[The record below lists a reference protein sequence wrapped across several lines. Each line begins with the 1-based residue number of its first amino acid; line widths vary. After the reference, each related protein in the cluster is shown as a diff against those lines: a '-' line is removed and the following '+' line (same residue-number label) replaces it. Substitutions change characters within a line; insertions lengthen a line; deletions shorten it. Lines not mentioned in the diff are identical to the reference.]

1 MNKILFI
8 LFLVYSVIAWSAEP
22 IKNIEPNITSIPRI
36 EVYWIY
42 TMKTR
47 FWSDGSKI
55 TVFYSGFDNPTHV
68 SFVKQTLGISP
79 QQFQSA
85 ITTYVNSGNA
95 SYFRIV
101 RSDYEMVRQVAITPG
116 SVGYVSSKT
125 LLINGGYNDIKKI
138 DIID

>member
-1 MNKILFI
+1 MKYLITVIL
-8 LFLVYSVIAWSAEP
+8 LVCSLVASAIEP

-55 TVFYSGFDNPTHV
+55 TVFYSGFDSPTHV

-95 SYFRIV
+95 SYFRVV
-101 RSDYEMVRQVAITPG
+101 RSDFDMLRQVAITPG
-116 SVGYVSSKT
+116 SVGYISSKT

>member
-1 MNKILFI
+1 MKYLIA
-8 LFLVYSVIAWSAEP
+8 LVVLIYSLLATATEP

-55 TVFYSGFDNPTHV
+55 TVYYSGFDNPTHI

-95 SYFRIV
+95 SYFRMV
-101 RSDYEMVRQVAITPG
+101 RSDYEMLRQVAITPG
-116 SVGYVSSKT
+116 SVGYISSRT
-125 LLINGGYNDIKKI
+125 LLINGGYHDIKKI
-138 DIID
+138 DITD